1 MSVGRPDDKNRS
13 WHFPTSSTVRIC
25 LNVISWYKK
34 EQKNPSGAKALWLFA
49 VPLDWTNT
57 SLCIQLQ
64 GRARKKSFSFPWR
77 DGWRSVSWW
86 LMLVANAK
94 GHTMINHYLSLS
106 VTSSKYS
113 NSQHLRLH
121 KCQGCSVNIH
131 RASCDVLVSFTEKRF
146 GPRYQVLLIC
156 TNCCCHQAWQT
167 QTSLQ
172 PRSMG
177 ALRCSQPCF
186 PSESQPDF
194 SFVFN

>member
-64 GRARKKSFSFPWR
+64 GRARKKIILISFERW
-77 DGWRSVSWW
+77 
-86 LMLVANAK
+86 MKKCELVANAK
-94 GHTMINHYLSLS
+94 GHTMINHCPSLF

-146 GPRYQVLLIC
+146 GPRYQVLQIC
-156 TNCCCHQAWQT
+156 TNCCCHQAWQI

-172 PRSMG
+172 PCSTG